1 MAIEAAKAIT
11 VSLQNNKAQK
21 QMSYFWDFFPPR
33 IIMIKDLSPRPF
45 EENQGLLA
53 RGFT

>member
-33 IIMIKDLSPRPF
+33 IIMIKDLSPRPLWR
-45 EENQGLLA
+45 EPGA
-53 RGFT
+53 AC